1 MIIYPSYFNKK
12 YSKKQ
17 GRKVPKILASDPTPE
32 KVESALKRLN
42 LKYEIQNNSYPKHWF
57 EDKIRFYIETNRK
70 KGDLL
75 KEIAKIIKN
84 S

>member
-1 MIIYPSYFNKK
+1 MIIYPSYFNRK
-12 YSKKQ
+12 YSRKK
-17 GRKVPKILASDPTPE
+17 GRKVSKALASEPTLE
-32 KVESALKRLN
+32 KIENALRKLN
-42 LKYEIQNNSYPKHWF
+42 LKYEIQNNPYPKHWY
-57 EDKIRFYIETNRK
+57 EDKKRFYIETNRK

>member
-17 GRKVPKILASDPTPE
+17 GRKVPKSLASDPTPE
-32 KVESALKRLN
+32 KIENALKKLN
-42 LKYEIQNNSYPKHWF
+42 VKYEVQNNAYPKHWF
-57 EDKIRFYIETNRK
+57 EDKTRFYIETDKK

-75 KEIAKIIKN
+75 KEIAKTIK

>member
-1 MIIYPSYFNKK
+1 MIIYQSYFDRK

-17 GRKVPKILASDPTPE
+17 GRKVPRSLASDPTPE
-32 KVESALKRLN
+32 NIELALKRLN
-42 LKYEIQNNSYPKHWF
+42 LKYELQNNSYPKHWST
-57 EDKIRFYIETNRK
+57 DKIRFYIETNRK

-75 KEIAKIIKN
+75 KEIAKILKN

>member
-1 MIIYPSYFNKK
+1 MIIYPSYFNRK

-17 GRKVPKILASDPTPE
+17 GRKVPRALASDPTPE
-32 KVESALKRLN
+32 KIENALKKLN
-42 LKYEIQNNSYPKHWF
+42 IKYEIQNKQYSKHWF
-57 EDKIRFYIETNRK
+57 EDRTRFYIDTNKK

-75 KEIAKIIKN
+75 KEIAKIIK